1 MGKLALRCWTHTHT
15 QGTRDGPHV
24 EAAAFPV
31 SAQAW
36 HLPALSAL
44 ITDVPPLRTLG
55 SGPLVVHVVL
65 KFLIR
70 CPMWDLVSVST
81 HTLFCLASLCGPAT
95 KTIACAALS
104 LRV

>member
-1 MGKLALRCWTHTHT
+1 MQETC
-15 QGTRDGPHV
+15 DGPHV

-31 SAQAW
+31 STHAW
-36 HLPALSAL
+36 HLSALSAL
-44 ITDVPPLRTLG
+44 ITDVLPLRILG
-55 SGPLVVHVVL
+55 PGPVVVHVVL

-81 HTLFCLASLCGPAT
+81 HTLFCLASLCGPNS

-104 LRV
+104 LRA